1 MHERMK
7 EWPAHLPIRQ
17 CRAGRLSSDQGSLVN
32 VIQIIT
38 AIIHIMRGLGA
49 LLLLLILLI
58 VILLHKYAI

>member
-38 AIIHIMRGLGA
+38 TIIHIMRGLGA
-49 LLLLLILLI
+49 LLLLILLI
-58 VILLHKYAI
+58 VILLHKYAM